1 MRRFAIFGLGLSLIV
16 TGLAPLSVCALF
28 SSKPA
33 ECAEPAVQSHC
44 DQMPSDDAAT
54 PSFNSSD
61 RSCCVVSQAPL
72 PELQYKVAEAAPA
85 ITLDVTANLQAVPSE
100 RPASTLFSTVEEP
113 SPPSLQSLL
122 CTLLI

>member
-1 MRRFAIFGLGLSLIV
+1 MRRFAIFGLALSLIAA
-16 TGLAPLSVCALF
+16 GLAPLSVCALF
-28 SSKPA
+28 TSKLA

-44 DQMPSDDAAT
+44 DQMPSGDAAT
-54 PSFNSSD
+54 QSFNSSD
-61 RSCCVVSQAPL
+61 KSCCVVSQAPL

-85 ITLDVTANLQAVPSE
+85 ITFDVTANLPAGTGI
-100 RPASTLFSTVEEP
+100 RPASTLLSTVEEP